1 MDDLIKTFHID
12 WRLLTAQIINFAI
25 VVAVLGFFAVKPLIK
40 LMKERQEKIA
50 RGVEDANLAQQNL
63 KEAAVLKEK
72 EIAGGRVQ
80 ASAIISQ
87 AEKDAEGVKV
97 EKMQKTLGEVEKVIS
112 GAREKIKTEKENMV
126 KDAKKEVA
134 DLVVLA
140 LDKLVGNALDEKA
153 HKKLIGEAIKEVG
166 QLSIKT

>member
-97 EKMQKTLGEVEKVIS
+97 
-112 GAREKIKTEKENMV
+112 
-126 KDAKKEVA
+126 
-134 DLVVLA
+134 
-140 LDKLVGNALDEKA
+140 
-153 HKKLIGEAIKEVG
+153 
-166 QLSIKT
+166 